1 MENKEIAND
10 DAKKLSLVVVFMSI
24 VVFVLFGV
32 IPMVWEASFVFLKN
46 YCYFIKHNKNGDH
59 YGRRFLLVT
68 G

>member
-32 IPMVWEASFVFLKN
+32 IPMVWEASFCISK
-46 YCYFIKHNKNGDH
+46 K
-59 YGRRFLLVT
+59 LLLFY
-68 G
+68 